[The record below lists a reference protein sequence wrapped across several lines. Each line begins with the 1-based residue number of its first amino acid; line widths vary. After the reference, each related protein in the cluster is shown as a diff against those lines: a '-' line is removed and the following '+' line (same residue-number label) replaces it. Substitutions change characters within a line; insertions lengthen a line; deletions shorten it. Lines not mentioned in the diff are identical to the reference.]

1 MPQLKDLIQLQ
12 TNTGEKIT
20 AGNLSLTPQSKA
32 LIIRLPFGGFVWNR
46 PVAVLVE
53 ENGQT
58 RRIPIVDATRMA
70 QVGVLAL
77 ALVSVII
84 SAVFARKRSHQD
96 E

>member
-1 MPQLKDLIQLQ
+1 MPQLKDFIQLQ

-32 LIIRLPFGGFVWNR
+32 LTIRLPFGGLVWNR

-58 RRIPIVDATRMA
+58 RRIPIVNATRLA

-84 SAVFARKRSHQD
+84 SAIIAQKRSHQD

>member
-32 LIIRLPFGGFVWNR
+32 LTIRLPFGGFVWNR

>member
-1 MPQLKDLIQLQ
+1 MPQLKDFIQLQ
-12 TNTGEKIT
+12 TSTGEKIT

-32 LIIRLPFGGFVWNR
+32 LTIRLPFGGLVWNR

-58 RRIPIVDATRMA
+58 RRIPIVNATRLA
-70 QVGVLAL
+70 QVGVFAL
-77 ALVSVII
+77 VLVSVII
-84 SAVFARKRSHQD
+84 SAVIAQKRSHQD

>member
-1 MPQLKDLIQLQ
+1 MPQLKDFIQLL

-20 AGNLSLTPQSKA
+20 AGRFSLTPQSKA
-32 LIIRLPFGGFVWNR
+32 LTIRLPFGGLVWNR

-58 RRIPIVDATRMA
+58 RRIPIVNATRLA
-70 QVGVLAL
+70 QVGVFAL
-77 ALVSVII
+77 VLVSVII
-84 SAVFARKRSHQD
+84 SAVIAQKRSHQD